1 MCSKQT
7 RERGEKVKLKLF
19 VILWGLPKRIY
30 RGEKKRK
37 KVGRA
42 RFLQERKHK
51 HKQRERE
58 REMCVR
64 GKKKEKTPSSFF
76 HMFFS

>member
-42 RFLQERKHK
+42 RLQERKHEHK
-51 HKQRERE
+51 HRAQ